1 MTGGERMGSNGF
13 PLMQS
18 RVDEFRLGRGRGG
31 GCGGFGVVGVIVGGC
46 GVYREVFGGALDF
59 VHG

>member
-1 MTGGERMGSNGF
+1 MTGGEPIGSNGY
-13 PLMQS
+13 PMMQS

-31 GCGGFGVVGVIVGGC
+31 GGVGFVSVIVGGC

-59 VHG
+59 VHC